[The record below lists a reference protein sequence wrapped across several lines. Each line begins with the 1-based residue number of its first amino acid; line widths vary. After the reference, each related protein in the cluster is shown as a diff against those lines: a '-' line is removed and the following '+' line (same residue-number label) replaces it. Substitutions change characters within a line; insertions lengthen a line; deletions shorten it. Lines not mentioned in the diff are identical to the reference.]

1 MRPLK
6 SGGKQVDEAVRF
18 LKLLTIDSKLT
29 KTLCSYGLSRM
40 LQRFANALNCETG
53 ASSAAAAEQ
62 NFKVSYSEHFKMDL
76 ETFSRGS
83 CVYPPAVFSVKSQ
96 YRTGHSV

>member
-29 KTLCSYGLSRM
+29 KTLCLYGLSWM
-40 LQRFANALNCETG
+40 LQRFANTLNCERD
-53 ASSAAAAEQ
+53 AAACGTEFQ
-62 NFKVSYSEHFKMDL
+62 GSIFRNFLWVSKR
-76 ETFSRGS
+76 SR
-83 CVYPPAVFSVKSQ
+83 VYPPAASQ
-96 YRTGHSV
+96 